1 MAGRSLTAFT
11 ASTGLMGPFVVPV
24 QGVFSYIYMASIKLT
39 RIDKTI
45 KTDKRVINSTI
56 GR

>member
-24 QGVFSYIYMASIKLT
+24 QGVFSYIYGLNKA
-39 RIDKTI
+39 DK
-45 KTDKRVINSTI
+45 N
-56 GR
+56 